1 MSWCLGGRKDG
12 WMGGLVDRWMGW
24 WMGGW
29 VGGWEGRWVNG
40 IEGSSIWVL
49 TTMEQFRQVKFG
61 GYHLRRWEVR

>member
-1 MSWCLGGRKDG
+1 MDG
-12 WMGGLVDRWMGW
+12 WVGW

-49 TTMEQFRQVKFG
+49 TTMEQLRQVKFG